1 MIGPNNATYTPYG
14 AYELKAKYQKNFATS
29 TGLAVSL
36 VVAILLTMWIIQL
49 VRGEEEMLMA
59 PVVIKTIAELGPP
72 PTIVQKPPQVKVTQP
87 NVALPKVGIPTPVA
101 DEEAPNDD
109 VVLATREEMADIQA
123 PDISAGDRGDIKVE
137 IQEEEYLP
145 AQGELVVAEIY
156 PEMIHEVKPEYP
168 RMAKNAG
175 IEGTVWVW
183 AVVDKEGNVRDAKV
197 AKSSGTPSLDEAAV
211 KAALL
216 CKYKPAI
223 QNGRP
228 IACPV
233 TYPCRFVSGEE
244 TGR

>member
-14 AYELKAKYQKNFATS
+14 AYELKAKYQKNFAMS

-36 VVAILLTMWIIQL
+36 IVVILLTMWIIQ
-49 VRGEEEMLMA
+49 VIKGEDQMMAA

-87 NVALPKVGIPTPVA
+87 NVAVPKVGIPTPVA
-101 DEEAPNDD
+101 DEDAPTED
-109 VVLATREEMADIQA
+109 VVLATREELADIVP
-123 PDISAGDRGDIKVE
+123 PDVSAGTGGDIKVD
-137 IQEEEYLP
+137 IKEEEYLP
-145 AQGELVVAEIY
+145 AQGEFVAAEIQ
-156 PEMIHEVKPEYP
+156 PEMIKEVKPEYP
-168 RMAKNAG
+168 SLAKQAG
-175 IEGTVWVW
+175 IEGTVWIW

-197 AKSSGTPSLDEAAV
+197 AKTSGTQALDEAAV

-216 CKYKPAI
+216 NKYKPAI

-233 TYPCRFVSGEE
+233 TYPVRFSLNAG
-244 TGR
+244 G